1 MRKTMTG
8 NAGAN
13 VTATG
18 MSESHDIG
26 FKGRPSNEEL
36 GRDGA
41 AVTLPYSIPQVIT
54 RMGQLPPR
62 PPTTGVSAVV
72 PYNYTIV
79 DTKTLGGSSR
89 LRTTRPGPV
98 QE

>member
-13 VTATG
+13 PVAMGTND
-18 MSESHDIG
+18 SHDIG
-26 FKGRPSNEEL
+26 FTGHPCNEEL
-36 GRDGA
+36 GRSG
-41 AVTLPYSIPQVIT
+41 VTTTLPYSIPQAIT

-62 PPTTGVSAVV
+62 PPTTGVYAVV

-79 DTKTLGGSSR
+79 DAKTLGSTSR
-89 LRTTRPGPV
+89 PRTTRPGPT

>member
-13 VTATG
+13 PTAMG
-18 MSESHDIG
+18 DASNPDIG
-26 FKGRPSNEEL
+26 FMERPSNEEL
-36 GRDGA
+36 GRDGNQ
-41 AVTLPYSIPQVIT
+41 VTLPYSTPQAIT

-79 DTKTLGGSSR
+79 DCKTLGSSSR

>member
-1 MRKTMTG
+1 MTG
-8 NAGAN
+8 NAGARI
-13 VTATG
+13 TALG
-18 MSESHDIG
+18 LSESHDIG
-26 FKGRPSNEEL
+26 FKGRAASEEL

-41 AVTLPYSIPQVIT
+41 QVSLPYATPQVIT

-72 PYNYTIV
+72 PFNYTIV
-79 DTKTLGGSSR
+79 DTKTLGVSAR